1 MPARISNYFLLRPYW
16 LAIIISLLLIL
27 WMLSSPEAEP
37 LQAEQHSIKE
47 QILPKVQTTRFTP
60 EKMTKSLTLYGKSEA
75 NSRAVIRA
83 EVAGKIVAITTKKGL
98 RVKRGQALLN
108 IEKNELPFRLE
119 QAQALLDERS
129 LNYKAVKSLNDK
141 GLQGRARLAE
151 MKSLLLAARTDVEQL
166 QLKLARTKVTA
177 PFSGILQEQFAEK
190 GDYLQV
196 GDSVFS
202 LENIDPI
209 VIRGD
214 ATEHYVSQLTL
225 GQSISA
231 TLLSGEVISGKIT
244 YIASM
249 ADSKSSTFRIEAEFA
264 NPELKIFS
272 GISAK
277 LSIPL
282 YPVEAIYISP
292 SALAMDGEGNLG
304 VKLVEQGTVVFKAI
318 KLVEADNNG
327 AWLSGFAG
335 EVDII
340 TLGQGFVKPGDPVQ
354 AVAAEK

>member
-1 MPARISNYFLLRPYW
+1 MPARISNYFILRPYW
-16 LAIIISLLLIL
+16 IAIFISLLLIL
-27 WMLSSPEAEP
+27 WMLSSPKAVT
-37 LQAEQHSIKE
+37 LQEESASVKE
-47 QILPKVQTTRFTP
+47 QILPKVQTTRFIP

-83 EVAGKIVAITTKKGL
+83 EVAGKIAAVTTKKGL
-98 RVKRGQALLN
+98 RVKTHQALLN
-108 IEKNELPFRLE
+108 IEKNELPFRLA
-119 QAQALLDERS
+119 QAQALLDERL

-151 MKSLLLAARTDVEQL
+151 MNSLLLAARTDVEQL
-166 QLKLARTKVTA
+166 QLKLARTNITA
-177 PFSGILQEQFAEK
+177 PFSGILQEQFAEQ
-190 GDYLQV
+190 GDYVQI
-196 GDSVFS
+196 GDPVFS

-249 ADSKSSTFRIEAEFA
+249 ADSQSSTFRIEAEFA

-292 SALAMDGEGNLG
+292 SALAMDNQGNLG
-304 VKLVEQGTVVFKAI
+304 VKLVEQGRVVFKAI

-327 AWLSGFAG
+327 AWLSGFTG

-340 TLGQGFVKPGDPVQ
+340 TLGQGFVKPGDSVQ